1 VLLSHTAY
9 LTDGVRLYEIAD
21 QRVDANFG
29 KLGGTL
35 SRTTLRDCC
44 DEDRVWTVDDLTLAA
59 LSEVRRAA

>member
-1 VLLSHTAY
+1 MTTQFF
-9 LTDGVRLYEIAD
+9 TDSVHLFEVVSVQAD
-21 QRVDANFG
+21 TNFG